1 MMTHEESIEFLATYA
16 LDAVEREEREAV
28 EEHLAECPRCRAEL
42 DAFREVTTA
51 LGNSVEPLPE
61 GLWTTIASRL
71 PGRDDEERP
80 PMPRLMRSE
89 ADEADEADADETDG
103 ADRGEGALARLRAR
117 ENAPGRGRFATV
129 AAIVVA
135 AAAVVTVLSVSLV
148 HANDQ
153 VSQLQRS
160 LGAGTPPGAVVA
172 ALETPGHKVVNMEG
186 TDHVRVAQFVI
197 ADGRGY
203 LVTSTL
209 QALSADHTYQLWAVI
224 NGHAISLGL
233 MGQRPDQATF
243 TLAGSPSVSKLA
255 ITVEPSGGAVLPTR
269 PMVAQGTV

>member
-16 LDAVEREEREAV
+16 LDAVEGEEREAV

-80 PMPRLMRSE
+80 PMPRLML
-89 ADEADEADADETDG
+89 DEADGADG
-103 ADRGEGALARLRAR
+103 ADEGAGRHGGLAPRRRAR

-153 VSQLQRS
+153 VPQLQRS
-160 LGAGTPPGAVVA
+160 LGAGAPPGAVVA

-186 TDHVRVAQFVI
+186 ADHVRVAQFVI

-209 QALSADHTYQLWAVI
+209 PALSADHTYQLWAVI
-224 NGHAISLGL
+224 NGQAISLGL

-255 ITVEPSGGAVLPTR
+255 ITVEPSGGAVLPSR
-269 PMVAQGTV
+269 PMLAQGTV

>member
-16 LDAVEREEREAV
+16 LDAVESEEREAV

-80 PMPRLMRSE
+80 PMPRLMR
-89 ADEADEADADETDG
+89 DEADGADG
-103 ADRGEGALARLRAR
+103 ADGGGGGKGALAPRVRAR
-117 ENAPGRGRFATV
+117 GNAPGRGRFATV

-160 LGAGTPPGAVVA
+160 QGPGAPPGAVVA
-172 ALETPGHKVVNMEG
+172 ALETPGHKVVNLESAN
-186 TDHVRVAQFVI
+186 HVRVAQFVI

-209 QALSADHTYQLWAVI
+209 AALSADHTYQLWAVI
-224 NGHAISLGL
+224 NGQTISLGL
-233 MGQRPDQATF
+233 MGQRPNQTTF
-243 TLAGSPSVSKLA
+243 TLAGSPSVSRLA
-255 ITVEPSGGAVLPTR
+255 ITVERSGGAVLPSR

>member
-16 LDAVEREEREAV
+16 LDAVEGEEREAV

-71 PGRDDEERP
+71 PGRDDEDRP
-80 PMPRLMRSE
+80 PMPRLMR
-89 ADEADEADADETDG
+89 DEADG
-103 ADRGEGALARLRAR
+103 GEGALTPRVRAR
-117 ENAPGRGRFATV
+117 GNAPGRGRFATV

-160 LGAGTPPGAVVA
+160 LGAGAPPGAVVA

-186 TDHVRVAQFVI
+186 ANHVRLAQFVI

-203 LVTSTL
+203 LVTSRL
-209 QALSADHTYQLWAVI
+209 AALSADHTYQLWAVI
-224 NGHAISLGL
+224 NSQTISVGL
-233 MGQRPDQATF
+233 MGQSPNQATF
-243 TLAGSPSVSKLA
+243 TLAGAPSVSRLA
-255 ITVEPSGGAVLPTR
+255 ITVEPSGGAVVPSR

>member
-16 LDAVEREEREAV
+16 LDAVESEEREAV

-61 GLWTTIASRL
+61 GLWTSIASRL
-71 PGRDDEERP
+71 PGRGDEDRP
-80 PMPRLMRSE
+80 PMPRLVRGE
-89 ADEADEADADETDG
+89 ADGTDG
-103 ADRGEGALARLRAR
+103 ADGGNGAKGASASRVRAR
-117 ENAPGRGRFATV
+117 ENPAGRGRFATV

-160 LGAGTPPGAVVA
+160 LGAGAPPGAVVA

-186 TDHVRVAQFVI
+186 TDHVRVAQIVN

-209 QALSADHTYQLWAVI
+209 PALSADHTYQLWAVI
-224 NGHAISLGL
+224 NGQTISLGL

-243 TLAGSPSVSKLA
+243 TLAGSPSVSRLA
-255 ITVEPSGGAVLPTR
+255 ITAEPSGGAVLPSR

>member
-16 LDAVEREEREAV
+16 LDAVEGEEREAV

-71 PGRDDEERP
+71 PGRDDEDRP
-80 PMPRLMRSE
+80 PMPRLMR
-89 ADEADEADADETDG
+89 DEADGGDG
-103 ADRGEGALARLRAR
+103 SDGGEGALTPRVRAR
-117 ENAPGRGRFATV
+117 GNAPGRGRFATV

-160 LGAGTPPGAVVA
+160 LGAGAPPGAVVA

-186 TDHVRVAQFVI
+186 ANHVRLAQFVI

-203 LVTSTL
+203 LVTSRL
-209 QALSADHTYQLWAVI
+209 AALSADHTYQLWAVI
-224 NGHAISLGL
+224 NGQTISVGL
-233 MGQRPDQATF
+233 MGQSPNQATF
-243 TLAGSPSVSKLA
+243 TLAGAPSVSRLA
-255 ITVEPSGGAVLPTR
+255 ITVEPSGGAVVPSR

>member
-16 LDAVEREEREAV
+16 LDAVEGEEREAV

-61 GLWTTIASRL
+61 GLWTSIASRL
-71 PGRDDEERP
+71 PGRGDEDRP
-80 PMPRLMRSE
+80 PMPRLVR
-89 ADEADEADADETDG
+89 DEADGADG
-103 ADRGEGALARLRAR
+103 AEGAEGALAPRGRAR

-160 LGAGTPPGAVVA
+160 LGAGAPPGSVVA

-186 TDHVRVAQFVI
+186 ANHVRVAQFVI

-209 QALSADHTYQLWAVI
+209 AALSADHTYQLWAVI
-224 NGHAISLGL
+224 NGQTISLGL
-233 MGQRPDQATF
+233 MGQRPNQTTF
-243 TLAGSPSVSKLA
+243 TLAGSPSVSRLA
-255 ITVEPSGGAVLPTR
+255 ITVERSGGAVLPSR

>member
-16 LDAVEREEREAV
+16 LDAVEGEEREAV

-80 PMPRLMRSE
+80 PMPRLMRDE
-89 ADEADEADADETDG
+89 ADGADEADGGDG
-103 ADRGEGALARLRAR
+103 GEGALARLRPR
-117 ENAPGRGRFATV
+117 EHAPGRGRFATV

-160 LGAGTPPGAVVA
+160 LGAGAPPGGVVA
-172 ALETPGHKVVNMEG
+172 ALETPGHKVVNLEG
-186 TDHVRVAQFVI
+186 ANRARVAQFVI

-209 QALSADHTYQLWAVI
+209 PALSADHTYQLWAVI
-224 NGHAISLGL
+224 NGQVISLGL
-233 MGQRPDQATF
+233 MGQKPDQATF

-255 ITVEPSGGAVLPTR
+255 ITVEPSGGAVLPSR

>member
-16 LDAVEREEREAV
+16 LDAVEGEEREAV

-71 PGRDDEERP
+71 PGRDDEDRP
-80 PMPRLMRSE
+80 PMPRLMR
-89 ADEADEADADETDG
+89 DEADGSDGSDG
-103 ADRGEGALARLRAR
+103 ADGNGGGKAALAPRLRAR
-117 ENAPGRGRFATV
+117 GNAPGRGRFATV

-160 LGAGTPPGAVVA
+160 LGAGAPPGAVVA

-209 QALSADHTYQLWAVI
+209 PALSADHTYQLWAVI
-224 NGHAISLGL
+224 NGQTISLGL

-243 TLAGSPSVSKLA
+243 TLAGSPAVSRLA
-255 ITVEPSGGAVLPTR
+255 ITAEPSGGAVLPSR

>member
-16 LDAVEREEREAV
+16 LDAVEGVEREAV
-28 EEHLAECPRCRAEL
+28 EEHLAECQRCRAEL

-61 GLWTTIASRL
+61 GLWTSIASRL
-71 PGRDDEERP
+71 PGRGDDDRP
-80 PMPRLMRSE
+80 PMPRLMR
-89 ADEADEADADETDG
+89 DEADG
-103 ADRGEGALARLRAR
+103 ADGGDSGEGAVTPLVRAR

-153 VSQLQRS
+153 VSQLQHS
-160 LGAGTPPGAVVA
+160 QGPAAPPGAVVA

-186 TDHVRVAQFVI
+186 ADHVRLAQFVI

-209 QALSADHTYQLWAVI
+209 RSLSADHTYQLWAVI
-224 NGHAISLGL
+224 NGLTISLGL
-233 MGQRPDQATF
+233 MGQRPNQTTF
-243 TLAGSPSVSKLA
+243 TLAGSPSVSRLG
-255 ITVEPSGGAVLPTR
+255 ITVEPSGGAVVPSR

>member
-16 LDAVEREEREAV
+16 LDAVEGEEREAV
-28 EEHLAECPRCRAEL
+28 EEHLADCPRCRAEL

-61 GLWTTIASRL
+61 GLWTSIASRL
-71 PGRDDEERP
+71 PGRGDEERP
-80 PMPRLMRSE
+80 PMPRLMR
-89 ADEADEADADETDG
+89 DEADGADGGDG
-103 ADRGEGALARLRAR
+103 ADSGHSGEGALTPLGRAR

-153 VSQLQRS
+153 VSQLQHS
-160 LGAGTPPGAVVA
+160 QGPPAPPAAVVA

-186 TDHVRVAQFVI
+186 ANHVRVAQFVI

-209 QALSADHTYQLWAVI
+209 AALSADHTYQLWAVI
-224 NGHAISLGL
+224 NGQTISLGL
-233 MGQRPDQATF
+233 MGQRPNQTTF
-243 TLAGSPSVSKLA
+243 TLAGSPSVSRLA
-255 ITVEPSGGAVLPTR
+255 ITVERSGGAVLPSR

>member
-16 LDAVEREEREAV
+16 LDAVEGEEREAV

-80 PMPRLMRSE
+80 PMPRLMR
-89 ADEADEADADETDG
+89 DEADGVDGTDG
-103 ADRGEGALARLRAR
+103 GDGGEGPLARLHTR

-160 LGAGTPPGAVVA
+160 LGAGAPPGTVVA
-172 ALETPGHKVVNMEG
+172 ALETPGHKVVNMERAN
-186 TDHVRVAQFVI
+186 HVRLAQFVI

-209 QALSADHTYQLWAVI
+209 PALSADHTYQLWAVI
-224 NGHAISLGL
+224 NGQTISLGL

-255 ITVEPSGGAVLPTR
+255 ITVEPSGGAVLPSR